1 MGSFQILILIGV
13 LGVQLKSYVGEI
25 ISSSKLIYSLVTLVW
40 YYKFELI
47 FDSINFI
54 LLNFLNLNIFFH
66 NVIEICMPHIQWS
79 RKSIL

>member
-1 MGSFQILILIGV
+1 MGSSQILILIGV
-13 LGVQLKSYVGEI
+13 LGVQLKSYVREI

-54 LLNFLNLNIFFH
+54 LLNFLNLNIFL
-66 NVIEICMPHIQWS
+66 IM
-79 RKSIL
+79 